1 MTQTGRMLEGQTAL
15 VTGGARR
22 IGAQIVRGLHAAGM
36 NVVIHYRS
44 SKSDADL
51 LCGELNA
58 ARAGSAVALGF
69 DLLEAALVPA
79 LIETACRQWGRLDVL
94 VNNASR
100 FYPTPVGSIDL
111 EDWEDLMGS
120 NVRAPL
126 LLSQAAVPALRE
138 TAGCIVNLIDVHA
151 ERPLRDYP
159 LYSVSKAGLVM
170 LTRALAKEL
179 GPEIRV
185 NGISPGAILWP
196 EEITEAAKH
205 TILDRTVL
213 GRQGNPEDV
222 AAALLFLVRDAPY
235 VTGQILSIDGG
246 RTLFS

>member
-1 MTQTGRMLEGQTAL
+1 MSEAGRRLDGHTAL

-22 IGAQIVRGLHAAGM
+22 IGAEIARALHAAGM

-44 SKSDADL
+44 SESDAGL
-51 LCGELNA
+51 LCGELNGKRADSAIAVGSDLLDA
-58 ARAGSAVALGF
+58 ARLP
-69 DLLEAALVPA
+69 ALV
-79 LIETACRQWGRLDVL
+79 ETACRQWGRLDVL

-126 LLSQAAVPALRE
+126 LLAQAAAAPLRE
-138 TAGCIVNLIDVHA
+138 SAGCIVNLIDVHA

-170 LTRALAKEL
+170 LTQALAKEL

-196 EEITEAAKH
+196 EEISEAAKH
-205 TILDRTVL
+205 TILERTVL
-213 GRQGNPEDV
+213 GRQGNPKDV
-222 AAALLFLVRDAPY
+222 AAAVLFLVRDAPY
-235 VTGQILSIDGG
+235 VTGQIISVDGG